1 MMKKPIKKKKLS
13 TYEEMILNSK
23 VKKDL
28 DTGYKELVISELV
41 LALMQEDHVS
51 VRMLAKE
58 AGLSPTTIQELK
70 TKNKL
75 PNMKT
80 FFKIMDHFN
89 LRVTIQKENGQI
101 MAVI

>member
-1 MMKKPIKKKKLS
+1 
-13 TYEEMILNSK
+13 MILNSK

>member
-1 MMKKPIKKKKLS
+1 MKKVTKKKKLS
-13 TYEEMILNSK
+13 TYEEMILNPK

-41 LALMQEDHVS
+41 LALMQEDNVS

-80 FFKIMDHFN
+80 FFKIMNHFN
-89 LRVTIQKENGQI
+89 LKVSIQKENGQV
-101 MAVI
+101 MATI

>member
-1 MMKKPIKKKKLS
+1 MKKPIKKKKMS
-13 TYEEMILNSK
+13 TYEEMILNPK

-89 LRVTIQKENGQI
+89 LKVTIQKENGQI

>member
-1 MMKKPIKKKKLS
+1 MMKKAIKKKKLS
-13 TYEEMILNSK
+13 TYEEMILNPK

-89 LRVTIQKENGQI
+89 LKVTIQKENGQI

>member
-1 MMKKPIKKKKLS
+1 MMKKPIKKKKIS
-13 TYEEMILNSK
+13 TYEEMISNPK

-89 LRVTIQKENGQI
+89 LKVTIQKENGQI

>member
-1 MMKKPIKKKKLS
+1 MKKVTKKKKLS
-13 TYEEMILNSK
+13 TYEEMILNPK

-41 LALMQEDHVS
+41 LALMQEDNVS
-51 VRMLAKE
+51 VPMLAKE

-80 FFKIMDHFN
+80 FFKIMSHFN
-89 LRVTIQKENGQI
+89 LKVSIQKENGQV
-101 MAVI
+101 MATI

>member
-1 MMKKPIKKKKLS
+1 MKKPIKKKKLS

-51 VRMLAKE
+51 VRMLAKQ

>member
-1 MMKKPIKKKKLS
+1 MKKPIKKKKLS
-13 TYEEMILNSK
+13 TYEEMILNPK

>member
-1 MMKKPIKKKKLS
+1 MKRKIKKKKLS
-13 TYEEMILNSK
+13 TYDEMCLDPKI
-23 VKKDL
+23 KKDL
-28 DTGYKELVISELV
+28 DTGYKELVISELI
-41 LALMQEDHVS
+41 LALMQKDHVS
-51 VRMLAKE
+51 VRKLAKE

-89 LRVTIQKENGQI
+89 LEVTIQKKNGQV
-101 MAVI
+101 MAIF

>member
-1 MMKKPIKKKKLS
+1 MKKPIKKKKLS

-80 FFKIMDHFN
+80 FFKIMDHFK

>member
-1 MMKKPIKKKKLS
+1 MKKPIKKKKLS

-28 DTGYKELVISELV
+28 DTGYKELVIFELV

>member
-1 MMKKPIKKKKLS
+1 MKKVTKKKKLS
-13 TYEEMILNSK
+13 TYEEMILNPK

-41 LALMQEDHVS
+41 LALMQEDNVS

-80 FFKIMDHFN
+80 FFKIMSHFN
-89 LRVTIQKENGQI
+89 LKVSIQKENGQV
-101 MAVI
+101 MATI

>member
-1 MMKKPIKKKKLS
+1 MNKANKKKKLS
-13 TYEEMILNSK
+13 TYEEMILNPK

-89 LRVTIQKENGQI
+89 LKVTIQKENE
-101 MAVI
+101 

>member
-1 MMKKPIKKKKLS
+1 MKKPIKKKKLS

-58 AGLSPTTIQELK
+58 AVLSPTTIQELK

>member
-1 MMKKPIKKKKLS
+1 
-13 TYEEMILNSK
+13 
-23 VKKDL
+23 
-28 DTGYKELVISELV
+28 
-41 LALMQEDHVS
+41 MQENHIS
-51 VRMLAKE
+51 VRMLAME

-89 LRVTIQKENGQI
+89 LKVSIQKKNGQV
-101 MAVI
+101 MATI

>member
-1 MMKKPIKKKKLS
+1 MKKPIKKKKLS

>member
-1 MMKKPIKKKKLS
+1 MKKAIKKKKLS
-13 TYEEMILNSK
+13 TYEEMILNPK

-51 VRMLAKE
+51 VRMLAKQ

-89 LRVTIQKENGQI
+89 IRVTIQKENGQI

>member
-1 MMKKPIKKKKLS
+1 MKTTIKKKKLS
-13 TYEEMILNSK
+13 TYDEMCLDPK

-28 DTGYKELVISELV
+28 DSGYKELILSELI
-41 LALMQEDHVS
+41 LALMQEDNVS

-80 FFKIMDHFN
+80 FFKIMEHFN
-89 LRVTIQKENGQI
+89 LKVTIQKKNGQV
-101 MAVI
+101 MATI

>member
-1 MMKKPIKKKKLS
+1 MKKAIKKKKLS
-13 TYEEMILNSK
+13 TYEEMILDPK

-28 DTGYKELVISELV
+28 DIGYKELVISELI
-41 LALMQEDHVS
+41 LALMQEDNIS
-51 VRMLAKE
+51 VRILAKE

-80 FFKIMDHFN
+80 FFKIMNHFN
-89 LRVTIQKENGQI
+89 LKVSIQKKNGQV
-101 MAVI
+101 MATI

>member
-1 MMKKPIKKKKLS
+1 MKKPIKKKKLS
-13 TYEEMILNSK
+13 TYEETILNSK

>member
-1 MMKKPIKKKKLS
+1 MKKAIKKKKLS
-13 TYEEMILNSK
+13 TYEEMILNPK

-51 VRMLAKE
+51 VRMLAKQ

-89 LRVTIQKENGQI
+89 LKVTIQKENGQI